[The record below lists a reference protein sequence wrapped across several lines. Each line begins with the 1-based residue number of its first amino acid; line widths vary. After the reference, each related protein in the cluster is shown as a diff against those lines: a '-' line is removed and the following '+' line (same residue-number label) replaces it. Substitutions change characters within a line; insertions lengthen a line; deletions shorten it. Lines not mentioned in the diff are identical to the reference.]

1 MDTLQKDLL
10 KSTMTYGFALGMIVI
25 IFSLILY
32 FLNIM
37 PIGILK
43 PLLLFVVQVAIF
55 FFGILYFSKLVK
67 NEVFG
72 GTVTYGQALLIGILI
87 GFFTSILSSAYSY
100 LQNVIIDPDY
110 VSRYIAAQ
118 TEWTVDFMYRQG
130 VPEDKIDDFIKQM
143 DEKKNETFTFL
154 TYIKSVGISTIGLAV
169 LSLISAAFIRTK
181 EPSNPFEEK

>member
-1 MDTLQKDLL
+1 M
-10 KSTMTYGFALGMIVI
+10 
-25 IFSLILY
+25 
-32 FLNIM
+32 
-37 PIGILK
+37 
-43 PLLLFVVQVAIF
+43 LFR
-55 FFGILYFSKLVK
+55 S
-67 NEVFG
+67 
-72 GTVTYGQALLIGILI
+72 
-87 GFFTSILSSAYSY
+87 
-100 LQNVIIDPDY
+100 
-110 VSRYIAAQ
+110 IAAQ